1 MEFLVIW
8 GPPFEGAAL
17 SKELRD
23 SMLKLGLTGGIAS
36 GKSVVAAI
44 LRELGFPVLD
54 ADSISHKLMEP
65 GQAAHD
71 EILLSFG
78 ADLVDS
84 SGRIDRRKLAAI
96 VFAEPGKLARLNSI
110 LHPRVDQIIFNQ
122 LDEWQKS
129 GVHTVVF
136 VEAAL
141 LIEAGMAV
149 RLDGLV
155 VAWCT
160 PEQQLERLRARG
172 MSETEARRRM
182 AAQLPIQEK
191 IKRADYTIDC
201 SGTLEQTRAQ
211 VESLT
216 ANLRNRQNP

>member
-1 MEFLVIW
+1 ML
-8 GPPFEGAAL
+8 
-17 SKELRD
+17 D

-65 GQAAHD
+65 GQAAHG
-71 EILLSFG
+71 EILESLG
-78 ADLVDS
+78 AELADS
-84 SGRIDRRKLAAI
+84 SGRIDRHKLAGI
-96 VFAEPGKLARLNSI
+96 VFADPAKLAKLNSI

-122 LDEWQKS
+122 LEGWQKS
-129 GVHTVVF
+129 GTHSAAF

-141 LIEAGMAV
+141 LIEAGMAAK
-149 RLDGLV
+149 LDGLV

-160 PEQQLERLRARG
+160 ADQQLERLRARG
-172 MSETEARRRM
+172 MSETEALRRI

-201 SGTLEQTRAQ
+201 SGTLEETRAQ
-211 VESLT
+211 VESLA
-216 ANLRNRQNP
+216 ANLRKRQIP

>member
-1 MEFLVIW
+1 
-8 GPPFEGAAL
+8 
-17 SKELRD
+17 
-23 SMLKLGLTGGIAS
+23 MLKLGLTGGIAS

-65 GQAAHD
+65 GQAAHN
-71 EILLSFG
+71 EILQFFG

-84 SGRIDRRKLAAI
+84 SGHIDRHKLAGIA
-96 VFAEPGKLARLNSI
+96 FADPSKLTKLNSI

-122 LDEWQKS
+122 LDDWQRS
-129 GVHTVVF
+129 GTHSAVF

-141 LIEAGMAV
+141 LIEAGMAA

-160 PEQQLERLRARG
+160 PAQQLERLRA
-172 MSETEARRRM
+172 
-182 AAQLPIQEK
+182 
-191 IKRADYTIDC
+191 
-201 SGTLEQTRAQ
+201 
-211 VESLT
+211 
-216 ANLRNRQNP
+216 

>member
-1 MEFLVIW
+1 
-8 GPPFEGAAL
+8 
-17 SKELRD
+17 
-23 SMLKLGLTGGIAS
+23 MLKLGLTGGIAS

-71 EILLSFG
+71 EILQSFS
-78 ADLVDS
+78 ADLADS
-84 SGRIDRRKLAAI
+84 SGRIDRHKLAAI
-96 VFAEPGKLARLNSI
+96 VFGDPAKLAHLNAI
-110 LHPRVDQIIFNQ
+110 LHPRVEQVIFRQ
-122 LDEWQKS
+122 LEDWQES
-129 GVHTVVF
+129 SAHPAAF

-141 LIEAGMAV
+141 LVEAGMAA

-172 MSETEARRRM
+172 MSEAEARHRI
-182 AAQLPIQEK
+182 AAQLPLEEK
-191 IKRADYTIDC
+191 LKRAAYTINC
-201 SGTLEQTRAQ
+201 SGTLDETRAEVQ
-211 VESLT
+211 ALA
-216 ANLRNRQNP
+216 ANLRKGQST